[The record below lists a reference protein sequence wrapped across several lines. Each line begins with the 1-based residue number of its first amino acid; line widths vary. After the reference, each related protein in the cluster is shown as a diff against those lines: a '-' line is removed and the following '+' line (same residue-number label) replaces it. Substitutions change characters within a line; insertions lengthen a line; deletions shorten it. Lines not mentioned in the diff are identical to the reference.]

1 MAGKKGFLE
10 KQVNPE
16 GKTSRIPTYNGMI
29 LGLSTQRRQGLNGE
43 YQAVLYNI
51 QAQRFVVDN
60 LFAMLEEKQ

>member
-1 MAGKKGFLE
+1 
-10 KQVNPE
+10 
-16 GKTSRIPTYNGMI
+16 MI